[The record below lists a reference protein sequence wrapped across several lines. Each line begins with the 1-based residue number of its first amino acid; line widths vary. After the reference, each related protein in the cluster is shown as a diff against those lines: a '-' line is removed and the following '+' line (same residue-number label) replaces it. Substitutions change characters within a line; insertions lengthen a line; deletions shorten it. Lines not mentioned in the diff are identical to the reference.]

1 MIQRPNE
8 LTVLL
13 ILFLAGCASTSDYG
27 SFVENDSVTYNQV
40 IAGDVA
46 GQLMQ
51 LYPPASTK
59 FNLQHNS
66 EDGFGAVLIQNL
78 RVSGYAIQENQ
89 PSKLYRPGRNT
100 NTRPSHNKKTA
111 ARTKQRPAQNK
122 VTVTPEEGTA
132 LAYVL
137 DHTSDVYRLSVMVDN
152 KILTRAYRPYKDSI
166 YPAGSWARRQ

>member
-1 MIQRPNE
+1 MIKRPYQ

-13 ILFLAGCASTSDYG
+13 LLFLAGCASTSDYG
-27 SFVENDSVTYNQV
+27 SFVEKDSATYNQV

-59 FNLQHNS
+59 FNLQHSS

-100 NTRPSHNKKTA
+100 NTKPSHNKKTA
-111 ARTKQRPAQNK
+111 SRTKQRLVQNK
-122 VTVTPEEGTA
+122 AVTSNEGTA

-152 KILTRAYRPYKDSI
+152 QILTRAYRPYKDSI

>member
-1 MIQRPNE
+1 MVKRPNE
-8 LTVLL
+8 LTILL

-27 SFVENDSVTYNQV
+27 SFVENDSATYNQV

-59 FNLQHNS
+59 FNLQHSS

-78 RVSGYAIQENQ
+78 RVSGYAIQENKQ
-89 PSKLYRPGRNT
+89 ANLYKKL
-100 NTRPSHNKKTA
+100 SHNKNSVS
-111 ARTKQRPAQNK
+111 RTNKRPAQNK

-132 LAYVL
+132 LAYIL

-152 KILTRAYRPYKDSI
+152 QILTRAYRPYKDSI

>member
-1 MIQRPNE
+1 MIKRPYQ

-13 ILFLAGCASTSDYG
+13 LLFLAGCASTSNYG
-27 SFVENDSVTYNQV
+27 SFVEKDSATYNQV

-59 FNLQHNS
+59 FNLQHSS

-100 NTRPSHNKKTA
+100 NTKPSHNKKTA
-111 ARTKQRPAQNK
+111 SRTKQRPVQNK
-122 VTVTPEEGTA
+122 AVTSNEGTA

-137 DHTSDVYRLSVMVDN
+137 DHTSDVYRLSVMVNDQ
-152 KILTRAYRPYKDSI
+152 ILTRAYRPYKDSI